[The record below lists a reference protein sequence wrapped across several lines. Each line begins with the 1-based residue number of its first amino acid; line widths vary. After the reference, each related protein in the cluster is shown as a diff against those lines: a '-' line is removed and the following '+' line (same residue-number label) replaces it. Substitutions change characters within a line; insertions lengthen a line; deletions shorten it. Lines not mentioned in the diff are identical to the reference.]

1 MSFLFS
7 IAWRNVLRNGKR
19 TLITA
24 TAMAVSVA
32 ICIFLSVFTNQFYAT
47 FFDLLVTQQ
56 MGHIQIQNVDYAK
69 SKALH
74 DTIQDGDALIERLQS
89 LDGTSGVSAK
99 LYGNVLVSGAEDSA
113 GAQVIG
119 ILPSA
124 EETSRG
130 ASSQIIEG
138 TYLSDTPAKHAIAGV
153 TLYEDLELKIGEE
166 LFVYTQA
173 ADGSMAYDLYNLVG
187 VYKSGATML
196 DRGIQLHV
204 SDLQDLLILP
214 SQYHEILVTDKEVA
228 HIEAL
233 QADITNLVSAGSVGA
248 KTWWET
254 SPQTKEM
261 MAFQEVSEVFFL
273 GIIFFIA
280 GFGVLNTMLMAVFE
294 RTREIGVMMALGLQ
308 RIKIV
313 QVIVIESALLAALSS
328 VIGLAM
334 GGVINYYLSVQGID
348 LSGGTGEPLQMMGL
362 NFDPTMYV
370 AMQVESYWV
379 PVMGLFVIAMGSS
392 LWPAYRASNLN
403 PVDAIRSE

>member
-7 IAWRNVLRNGKR
+7 IAWRNVHRNGKR

-32 ICIFLSVFTNQFYAT
+32 ICIFLSAFTNQFYET
-47 FFDLLVTQQ
+47 FFDLLVTQK

-74 DTIQDGDALIERLQS
+74 DTIENGDALIQKVQEIE
-89 LDGTSGVSAK
+89 GTSGVSAK
-99 LYGNVLVSGAEDSA
+99 LYGNLLVSGAEDSA

-119 ILPSA
+119 VIPNA
-124 EETSRG
+124 EEAARSVSKQIVEG
-130 ASSQIIEG
+130 A
-138 TYLSDTPAKHAIAGV
+138 YLSDQPSKEVIAGV
-153 TLYEDLELKIGEE
+153 TLFEDLELQLGEE
-166 LFVYTQA
+166 IFVYTQA
-173 ADGSMAYDLYNLVG
+173 ADGSMAYDLYTLVG
-187 VYKSGATML
+187 VYKSGATMV

-204 SDLQDLLILP
+204 SDLQDLLMLP
-214 SQYHEILVTDKEVA
+214 SQYHEILVTDHDLE
-228 HIEAL
+228 HIETL
-233 QADITNLVSAGSVGA
+233 QADVNGLVDAASISV

-261 MAFQEVSEVFFL
+261 MKMQDVSSVMYL

-280 GFGVLNTMLMAVFE
+280 GFGILNTMLMAVYE

-308 RIKIV
+308 RLKIV
-313 QVIVIESALLAALSS
+313 QVIVIESALLAALAS
-328 VIGLAM
+328 VIGVVM
-334 GGVINYYLSVQGID
+334 GAAINYYLSVQGLD

-370 AMQVESYWV
+370 EMQVDTYWI
-379 PVMGLFVIAMGSS
+379 PVVGLFVIAMGSA
-392 LWPAYRASNLN
+392 LWPAYRASKLN

>member
-1 MSFLFS
+1 MSFLLS

-47 FFDLLVTQQ
+47 FFDLLVTQK
-56 MGHIQIQNVDYAK
+56 MGHIQIQNVDYTK
-69 SKALH
+69 TKALH
-74 DTIQDGDALIERLQS
+74 DTIKNGDALIGQVESLQ
-89 LDGTSGVSAK
+89 GTSGVSAK
-99 LYGNVLVSGAEDSA
+99 LYGNVLVSGTEDSA

-124 EETSRG
+124 EESARG
-130 ASSQIIEG
+130 ASQQIVEG
-138 TYLSDTPAKHAIAGV
+138 EYLADTPATEVIAGI
-153 TLYEDLELKIGEE
+153 TLYEDLELTLGDEI
-166 LFVYTQA
+166 FVYTQA

-187 VYKSGATML
+187 VYKSGSTMF

-204 SDLQDLLILP
+204 SDLQNLLILP
-214 SQYHEILVTDKEVA
+214 SQYHEILVTDQDSA
-228 HIEAL
+228 HIETL
-233 QADITNLVSAGSVGA
+233 QTDIKSLLDSDSVGA

-261 MAFQEVSEVFFL
+261 MAFQDVSEVLFL

-308 RIKIV
+308 RKGDP
-313 QVIVIESALLAALSS
+313 VIVIESIPWLRWRADWCGDGRCCQLLSEC
-328 VIGLAM
+328 
-334 GGVINYYLSVQGID
+334 
-348 LSGGTGEPLQMMGL
+348 SGC
-362 NFDPTMYV
+362 
-370 AMQVESYWV
+370 
-379 PVMGLFVIAMGSS
+379 
-392 LWPAYRASNLN
+392 
-403 PVDAIRSE
+403 RSQRRDRRTSTNDGNQL

>member
-1 MSFLFS
+1 
-7 IAWRNVLRNGKR
+7 
-19 TLITA
+19 
-24 TAMAVSVA
+24 
-32 ICIFLSVFTNQFYAT
+32 
-47 FFDLLVTQQ
+47 

-74 DTIQDGDALIERLQS
+74 DTIQDGDALIERVMS

-99 LYGNVLVSGAEDSA
+99 LYGNVLVSGEEDSA

-124 EETSRG
+124 EENARG
-130 ASSQIIEG
+130 ASQQIVEG
-138 TYLSDTPAKHAIAGV
+138 SYLSDEPMKSVIAGI
-153 TLYEDLELKIGEE
+153 TLYEDLELKIGSEI
-166 LFVYTQA
+166 FVYTQA
-173 ADGSMAYDLYNLVG
+173 SDGSMAYDLYNLVG
-187 VYKSGATML
+187 VYKSGSTMI

-204 SDLQDLLILP
+204 SDLQNLLVLP
-214 SQYHEILVTDKEVA
+214 SQYHEILVTDEEVE

-233 QADITNLVSAGSVGA
+233 QTDIQNTVDADSVGV

-261 MAFQEVSEVFFL
+261 MAFQEVSEVLFL

-308 RIKIV
+308 RLKIV
-313 QVIVIESALLAALSS
+313 QVIVIESALLATVASI
-328 VIGLAM
+328 IGVLM
-334 GGVINYYLSVQGID
+334 GWMINYYLSVQGVD

-370 AMQVESYWV
+370 AMQTESYWV

>member
-74 DTIQDGDALIERLQS
+74 DTIQEGDALIERLQS

-124 EETSRG
+124 EETARG

-233 QADITNLVSAGSVGA
+233 QADITNLVSADSVGA

-334 GGVINYYLSVQGID
+334 GGIINYYLSVQGID

>member
-1 MSFLFS
+1 MSFLIS

-47 FFDLLVTQQ
+47 FFDLLVTQK
-56 MGHIQIQNVDYAK
+56 MGHIQIQNVDYTK
-69 SKALH
+69 TKALH
-74 DTIQDGDALIERLQS
+74 DTIKEGDALIEQLQG

-99 LYGNVLVSGAEDSA
+99 LYGNVLVSGTEDSA

-119 ILPSA
+119 VLPSA
-124 EETSRG
+124 EESARG
-130 ASSQIIEG
+130 ASQQIVQGE
-138 TYLSDTPAKHAIAGV
+138 YLTDTPAKEVIAGI
-153 TLYEDLELKIGEE
+153 TLYEDLELNLGDEI
-166 LFVYTQA
+166 FVYTQA

-187 VYKSGATML
+187 VYKSGSTMF

-204 SDLQDLLILP
+204 SDLQNLLILP
-214 SQYHEILVTDKEVA
+214 SQYHEILVTDKDSA
-228 HIEAL
+228 HIETLQTDIKAL
-233 QADITNLVSAGSVGA
+233 LDSESVGA

-261 MAFQEVSEVFFL
+261 MAFQDVSEVLFL

-308 RIKIV
+308 RIKVI
-313 QVIVIESALLAALSS
+313 QVIVIESILLAALASL
-328 VIGLAM
+328 IGMVM
-334 GGVINYYLSVQGID
+334 GAAINYYLSVQGVD
-348 LSGGTGEPLQMMGL
+348 LSGGTGEPLQMMGI
-362 NFDPTMYV
+362 NFDPIMYV
-370 AMQVESYWV
+370 SMQLEAYWT
-379 PVMGLFVIAMGSS
+379 PVIGLFLIAMVSA
-392 LWPAYRASNLN
+392 LWPAYRASKLN

>member
-7 IAWRNVLRNGKR
+7 IAWRNVRRNGKR

-32 ICIFLSVFTNQFYAT
+32 ICIFLSAFTNQFYET
-47 FFDLLVTQQ
+47 FFDLLVTQKL
-56 MGHIQIQNVDYAK
+56 GHVQIQNVDYVK

-74 DTIQDGDALIERLQS
+74 DTIENGDVLIEQIQS
-89 LDGTSGVSAK
+89 IEGTDGVSAK

-119 ILPSA
+119 VLPSA
-124 EETSRG
+124 EEAAKGVSK
-130 ASSQIIEG
+130 QIVEG
-138 TYLSDTPAKHAIAGV
+138 VYLSDTPSKEVIAGV
-153 TLYEDLELKIGEE
+153 TLFDDLDLTVGEE

-173 ADGSMAYDLYNLVG
+173 ADGSMAYDLYTLVG
-187 VYKSGATML
+187 VYKSGATMV
-196 DRGIQLHV
+196 DRGVQLHV

-214 SQYHEILVTDKEVA
+214 SQYHEVLVTDQNLG
-228 HIEAL
+228 HIESL
-233 QADITNLVSAGSVGA
+233 QAAIVGLVGSDSIAV

-261 MAFQEVSEVFFL
+261 MKMQDVSSVMYL

-280 GFGVLNTMLMAVFE
+280 GFGILNTMLMAVYE

-308 RIKIV
+308 RLKIV
-313 QVIVIESALLAALSS
+313 QIIVVESALLAALAS
-328 VIGLAM
+328 VIGVVM
-334 GGVINYYLSVQGID
+334 GAAINYYLSVQGLD

-370 AMQVESYWV
+370 EMQVDTYWI
-379 PVMGLFVIAMGSS
+379 PVLGLFVIAMGSS
-392 LWPAYRASNLN
+392 LWPAYRASKLN